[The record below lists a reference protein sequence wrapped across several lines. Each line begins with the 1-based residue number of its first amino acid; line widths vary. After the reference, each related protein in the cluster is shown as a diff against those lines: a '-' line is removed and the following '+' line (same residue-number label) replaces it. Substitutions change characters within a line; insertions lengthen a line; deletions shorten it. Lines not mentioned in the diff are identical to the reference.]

1 MEFVAWP
8 KTPRLLRDM
17 TITEKLDGT
26 NSAIVF
32 SDENDVIEL
41 DEPWRY
47 LENGMEV
54 GVQSRSRMIYPGKT
68 TDNYGFAGWVYDNKE
83 ELFDL
88 LGPGRHY
95 GEWWGKGIQ
104 RNYGQETKRFSL
116 FNLRRHEGL
125 DAMIGGVPVD
135 TTCVLHKGVFDTDMA
150 MNVLL
155 DLSFTG
161 SAHAPGFDNP
171 EGIVVFHEQAS
182 QVFKLTFEGDRGKW
196 ELGASGPTHLQGLLE
211 AERTSA

>member
-8 KTPRLLRDM
+8 KTPRLFRDM

-32 SDENDVIEL
+32 DEDGNIFT
-41 DEPWRY
+41 
-47 LENGMEV
+47 
-54 GVQSRSRMIYPGKT
+54 QSRSREIFPGKA
-68 TDNYGFAGWVYDNKE
+68 TDNYGFAGWAYDNDK

-125 DAMIGGVPVD
+125 DATVGGVPVD

-196 ELGASGPTHLQGLLE
+196 ELGESGPTHLQGLLE
-211 AERTSA
+211 AERASA